1 MHAPQRS
8 PTESK
13 VLKAGVTSPLNIE
26 GGMGLFEDGNDVL
39 LEKSMRELADVHVL
53 SLEHKLPVITKNEN
67 SPT

>member
-1 MHAPQRS
+1 
-8 PTESK
+8 
-13 VLKAGVTSPLNIE
+13 VLLVPLNIA

-67 SPT
+67 SPHVKINFLFA